1 MKIALASE
9 WDRLSPTQRSQ
20 VCWIIIDDGTWTEAE
35 IEDYIER
42 HFGTTEIEIHPED
55 WTKP

>member
-9 WDRLSPTQRSQ
+9 WDRLSTAQRAQ
-20 VCWIIIDDGTWTEAE
+20 VGWIIIDDGTWTDAQIEA
-35 IEDYIER
+35 YIES
-42 HFGTTEIEIHPED
+42 HFGVTEIEVHPED